1 MKILP
6 KLPTALLLAAMMP
19 TAFAATAYRWTDASG
34 VVHYEQTPPS
44 NGQYQTVHPE
54 LPPPASA
61 PSGDNGGNANRA
73 FLKRIE
79 EQDTAKTKARADAA
93 SAKAALDQQCNNAR
107 AQLQFLDERPPNR
120 LRTREPGGELKR
132 MDADEWEKQRKT
144 AADTIKQTCHP

>member
-1 MKILP
+1 MKI
-6 KLPTALLLAAMMP
+6 TTVLLLAVATP
-19 TAFAATAYRWTDASG
+19 AAIAATAYRWTDASG
-34 VVHYEQTPPS
+34 VVHYEQTPPVK
-44 NGQYQTVHPE
+44 GQYQTVHPE

-61 PSGDNGGNANRA
+61 PPGDNGNKA

-93 SAKAALDQQCNNAR
+93 SAKEALQQQCSNAR

-120 LRTREPGGELKR
+120 LRMREQGGELRR

-144 AADTIKQTCHP
+144 AADTIKQSCRP